1 MADITQAD
9 RKLLAG
15 EINSNDIAAYVCS
28 GAYDDDAYCG
38 PALRAIASVRQRL
51 EAAEAEVERC
61 HKRLEIDHVNHLY
74 INPETGEEEMAT
86 EVIPMAAPAD
96 AIDGIECRDDT
107 IRLLEENRKA
117 LIASRDAAHQRH
129 EAAAMQLTFMTEQFE
144 HWHRIAHDRLVS
156 ANQLLDRARKAEEA
170 LREIATIQGSA
181 DKIAC
186 LAVIGFAA
194 STAKKALANV

>member
-61 HKRLEIDHVNHLY
+61 HKRLEIDHVWLVAEDGTPAWKDVL
-74 INPETGEEEMAT
+74 PEDR
-86 EVIPMAAPAD
+86 AD

-117 LIASRDAAHQRH
+117 LVAKRD
-129 EAAAMQLTFMTEQFE
+129 
-144 HWHRIAHDRLVS
+144 HWKQIAHDRLVS